1 MGTVMA
7 HATVICEHKYVA
19 QAISGHHRL
28 ICDEPVSNGGSDAGP
43 APYDLLLASLG
54 ACSAITLRMYANRKG
69 WDLGK
74 ITVGLRYT
82 RGEDGKERI
91 DRRVS
96 FSKPLETDQKNRLL
110 EIMGK
115 TPVTRT
121 LLQGLTI
128 ESSLAE

>member
-1 MGTVMA
+1 MGAVMA

-28 ICDEPVSNGGSDAGP
+28 ICDEPVANGGSDAGP

-54 ACSAITLRMYANRKG
+54 ACSAITLRMYGIRKG

-82 RGEDGKERI
+82 REEDGAEHI

-96 FSKPLETDQKNRLL
+96 FSKQLDDAQKNRLL

-121 LLQGLTI
+121 LLKGI
-128 ESSLAE
+128 AIASSLAD

>member
-1 MGTVMA
+1 MA

-54 ACSAITLRMYANRKG
+54 ACSAITLRMYASRKG

-82 RGEDGKERI
+82 RGDDGKEHI

-96 FSKPLETDQKNRLL
+96 FSKPLEADQKNRLL

-121 LLQGLTI
+121 LLHGLTI